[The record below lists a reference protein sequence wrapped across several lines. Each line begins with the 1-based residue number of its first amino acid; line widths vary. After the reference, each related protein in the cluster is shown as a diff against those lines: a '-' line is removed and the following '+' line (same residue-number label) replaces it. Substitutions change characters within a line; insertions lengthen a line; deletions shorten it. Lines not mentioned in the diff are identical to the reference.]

1 MTKTRQ
7 RSTIARGQRLGSV
20 DYTMLSIPLVG
31 FLTLLVPLFLAIFYY
46 GPMSTQNGQFVV
58 ADCTRTSLEDGEAS
72 FACSGEFLP
81 DDGSDTITRPPHW
94 YSAEGKIFE
103 PGDEVAMTLYEND
116 NLVREGTSPV
126 IYQILFISGGSFAFV
141 GVFILWAYV
150 ARWFASRKR
159 ARDDTSA
166 ATSTPTVIHPA
177 PTGVELA
184 PTDIDLAP
192 TDVDPAH
199 GPSRLTGLP
208 VQANGW
214 DAEPPVER
222 RARVGLVGIML
233 VVSLAGTVAAFTL
246 AGTAQIQRNAV
257 PHTTG
262 TVTIANCATS
272 LDLDIGRLR
281 PYVYCEGPFTA
292 AESDDRTAFVP
303 TDRVA
308 FEPRDNK
315 VYQADEVVPVT
326 VYRDGGVRDSEGP
339 DPRAVPGII
348 WGITLAFTSVLLCG
362 LLWLSRSARR

>member
-7 RSTIARGQRLGSV
+7 RSAIARGQRLGSV

-81 DDGSDTITRPPHW
+81 DDGSDTITRAPHW
-94 YSAEGKIFE
+94 YSAEGKIFK

-116 NLVREGTSPV
+116 NLVREGASPV

-159 ARDDTSA
+159 GRDDAPA
-166 ATSTPTVIHPA
+166 ATSTPTVILPA

-184 PTDIDLAP
+184 PTD
-192 TDVDPAH
+192 VDPAH
-199 GPSRLTGLP
+199 GTSRLTGLP

-214 DAEPPVER
+214 DAEPPMER
-222 RARVGLVGIML
+222 RTRVGLVGIML
-233 VVSLAGTVAAFTL
+233 MVSLAGTVIAFTL
-246 AGTAQIQRNAV
+246 AGTAQTQRNAV

-262 TVTIANCATS
+262 TVTVANCATS

-292 AESDDRTAFVP
+292 AESDDRAAFVP

-308 FEPRDNK
+308 FEPRENK
-315 VYQADEVVPVT
+315 VYLADEVVPVT
-326 VYRDGGVRDSEGP
+326 AYGDGAVRDSEGP
-339 DPRAVPGII
+339 DPKAVPGII
-348 WGITLAFTSVLLCG
+348 WGITLAFTSVLLWG

>member
-7 RSTIARGQRLGSV
+7 RSAISRGQRLGSV

-46 GPMSTQNGQFVV
+46 GPMSTQNGQFTV

-141 GVFILWAYV
+141 GIFILWAYV

-159 ARDDTSA
+159 ARDAPA
-166 ATSTPTVIHPA
+166 ATDTPTVRA
-177 PTGVELA
+177 GDSSDTATSL
-184 PTDIDLAP
+184 DLAP
-192 TDVDPAH
+192 TDSDPAS
-199 GPSRLTGLP
+199 GPSVVTGLS

-214 DAEPPVER
+214 DAEPPRER

-233 VVSLAGTVAAFTL
+233 VVSLAGTVTAFTL
-246 AGTAQIQRNAV
+246 AGTAQMQRNAV
-257 PHTTG
+257 PHTAG

-292 AESDDRTAFVP
+292 AESNDRAAFVP

-308 FEPRDNK
+308 FEPHKNK
-315 VYQADEVVPVT
+315 VYLADEVVPVT
-326 VYRDGGVRDSEGP
+326 VYRDGAVRDSGGP
-339 DPRAVPGII
+339 DPKAVSGII
-348 WGITLAFTSVLLCG
+348 WGITLAFTSVLLWG